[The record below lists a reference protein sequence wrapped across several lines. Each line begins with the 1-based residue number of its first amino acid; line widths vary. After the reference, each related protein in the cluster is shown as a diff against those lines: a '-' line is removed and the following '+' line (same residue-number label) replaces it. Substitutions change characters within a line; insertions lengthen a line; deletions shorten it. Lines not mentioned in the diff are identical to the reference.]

1 VTPSLLVSLPM
12 PPSVN
17 ALYRV
22 FRNRSILSK
31 QGRDWYNIAIPSLQ
45 AQANGWRCPNRA
57 ALTLNFRFPDHRRC
71 DLSNRIKALEDA
83 ITKAGLWDD
92 DSLVDEVHLYRCAVD
107 KDNPGVLITIKPLD
121 ESPTLIVRLGKTRK
135 ASSALEKK
143 TARK

>member
-1 VTPSLLVSLPM
+1 MTAPLVVTLPM

-22 FRNRSILSK
+22 FRGRSILSK
-31 QGRDWYNIAIPSLQ
+31 PGRDWYKIAIPSLQ

-57 ALTLNFRFPDHRRC
+57 ALTLTFRFPDYRRC
-71 DLSNRIKALEDA
+71 DISNRIKALEDA

-92 DSLVDEVHLYRCAVD
+92 DSLVDEIHMYRGAVD
-107 KDNPGVLITIKPLD
+107 KDNPGVMVTILPLD
-121 ESPTLIVRLGKTRK
+121 ESPTLVVRLGKTRK

-143 TARK
+143 P